1 MTKPRSR
8 GGAGRGRQP
17 RGEGLV
23 EVRARVPAWVRD
35 ALDELAEADRVS
47 MSSVIARLLVRAMRE
62 RSEGR

>member
-1 MTKPRSR
+1 MTPTRK

-35 ALDELAEADRVS
+35 ALDEIADADRVS
-47 MSSVIARLLVRAMRE
+47 MSSVIARLLERALEKKKPRE
-62 RSEGR
+62 